1 MDTKQILR
9 TNGYAV
15 DNSGHIECHRTPVN
29 RWAYSHVG
37 VIRINAPKDFAAKI
51 IAEVDQPG
59 ACIGVSKTGAVMV
72 FRIYEQRT
80 VGVGSGFNF
89 EYVHPFMLG
98 GAQCTLITASD
109 GQTLDVAAF
118 EWRDRSPLTLHRDS
132 LAPLFP
138 DISRT
143 AYEAVTKHGGTW
155 GKMPDSAAEA
165 AREERYEKIRQE
177 IADGLHT
184 PEAIAARAD
193 DELVARYAGI
203 DLAAADGMSSIQV
216 LNARKRVENRKRLAL
231 EKAVA

>member
-15 DNSGHIECHRTPVN
+15 TEAGHIECHRTPAN

-37 VIRINAPKDFAAKI
+37 VIRIDAPKDFAAKI

-89 EYVHPFMLG
+89 EYVHPFTLG

-118 EWRDRSPLTLHRDS
+118 EWRDRSPLTVPYAN

-138 DISRT
+138 DISRI
-143 AYEAVTKHGGTW
+143 AYDAVTKHGGAW
-155 GKMPDSAAEA
+155 GKLPDPAVEA
-165 AREERYEKIRQE
+165 AREERYARMRQE

-184 PEAIAARAD
+184 PEKIAERAD

-203 DLAAADGMSSIQV
+203 DLASADGLSSIQV
-216 LNARKRVENRKRLAL
+216 INARKRVENRKRLAL
-231 EKAVA
+231 EKAGA